1 MILKKRLALLCMLL
15 VVSLIP
21 VPGFA
26 VAPGLTLDPE
36 MPTEVAITKN
46 NGWDNRVA
54 ASIASLGITGDATM
68 GQTLPSI
75 TSAKAQLGMKLFFT
89 KGLGGDKDAACVTC
103 HHPKL
108 GGGDNLSLPIGVTAE
123 IPDLLGPGRR
133 HLSAGVDF
141 DGGPTVPRN
150 APTTFNLALWEKVLF
165 HDGRVETISG
175 GISTP
180 DSGHGNID
188 PVAGSNLAEAQAR
201 FPVTSPEEMRGFA
214 YEAGNST
221 AALRAALETRLQ
233 TTGAGIDALN
243 SNDWLAEFRA
253 GFGSTADAAT
263 LITYPKIAEAIGEY
277 ENSQVFASHRFKE
290 YIDGNKAAI
299 STDAKK
305 GAVLFFNSVA
315 EGGANCASCH
325 RGDFYTDESFHVVAM
340 PQIGRGKGDGTG
352 SDDFGRFRLTGQAED
367 KYAFR
372 TPTLLNVEKT
382 GPWGHAGGYTS
393 LNAVI
398 NHHLNPQSAIDNY
411 DFNQLENS
419 VQVDDMKANT
429 QRAIDTLEVNRSAGL
444 ISPILE
450 NVSLTEKQV
459 DQLVAFLKTLTDQCL
474 NDDGCISAWIP
485 ASSDTDPDG
494 LRVNAVNENG
504 LAL

>member
-1 MILKKRLALLCMLL
+1 VTKKLAVVCVVLLIGLM
-15 VVSLIP
+15 P
-21 VPGFA
+21 VPGFTLA
-26 VAPGLTLDPE
+26 PESRVGSEESAQASVAKGT
-36 MPTEVAITKN
+36 
-46 NGWDNRVA
+46 GWDDKVA
-54 ASIASLGITGDATM
+54 ASIAGLGITGDATM
-68 GQTLPSI
+68 GQALTSI
-75 TSAKAQLGMKLFFT
+75 TNAKAQLGMKLFFT

-150 APTTFNLALWEKVLF
+150 APTTFNLSLWEKVLF
-165 HDGRVETISG
+165 HDGRVEAITG

-188 PVAGSNLAEAQAR
+188 PAAGANLAEAQAR
-201 FPVTSPEEMRGFA
+201 FPVTSPEEMRGFV

-221 AALRAALETRLQ
+221 AALRTALEIRLQ
-233 TTGAGIDALN
+233 TTGAGINALN
-243 SNDWLAEFRA
+243 SNDWLAEFRT

-263 LITYPKIAEAIGEY
+263 LITFSKIAEAIGEY
-277 ENSQVFASHRFKE
+277 ENSQVFVSHLFKE

-299 STDAKK
+299 SKDAKK
-305 GAVLFFNSVA
+305 GAVLFFNSVE

-325 RGDFYTDESFHVVAM
+325 RGDFYTDEAFHVVAM

-352 SDDFGRFRLTGQAED
+352 SDDFGRFRLTGQPED

-411 DFNQLENS
+411 DFSQLESS
-419 VQVDDMKANT
+419 VQVGDMKANT
-429 QRAIDTLEVNRSAGL
+429 QHAIDTLEVNRSAGL

-459 DQLVAFLKTLTDQCL
+459 NQLVAFLKTLTDQCL
-474 NDDGCISAWIP
+474 NDDACISAWIP
-485 ASSDTDPDG
+485 ASSDTDPDS